1 VLIFYADEN
10 GDHSMLTEPGVTP
23 ARLKRGTSPRF
34 TLASVGIRD
43 TSRRPVAEALFDLK
57 KRHFGD
63 ASAGRWVDTEIKGRY
78 LLRAARGAA
87 TGRPLP
93 SPAGYARLDTPAKV
107 DALIRDL
114 GLLFAKFRPLIYA
127 TVVDKT
133 EMLATNRELHP
144 IGVAYTYL
152 LQRISIVVEQ
162 LYAGDGAMVVADQ
175 QTQHET
181 FFRAGGLHEARER
194 LAEGR
199 NKRPNYDVV
208 LDKPLW
214 IDTELSSWDREIIQL
229 ADVVAYTVNEYV
241 ARGEPP
247 TEPGYLWKQIEPCL
261 GVNFTTGKLAG
272 GGISMY
278 PRSTALPQT

>member
-10 GDHSMLTEPGVTP
+10 GDHSMLTEPGVSP
-23 ARLKRGTSPRF
+23 PRLKRGTSPRF

-43 TSRRPVAEALFDLK
+43 TSRRPVAEALFKVK

-63 ASAGRWVDTEIKGRY
+63 AIHGPWADTEIKGRY
-78 LLRAARGAA
+78 LLRAARGVVS
-87 TGRPLP
+87 GKPLKA
-93 SPAGYARLDTPAKV
+93 PAGYARLDTPAKV

-114 GLLFAKFRPLIYA
+114 GLLIAKFRPLIYA
-127 TVVDKT
+127 AVVDKAG
-133 EMLATNRELHP
+133 MLETNRELHP

-152 LQRISIVVEQ
+152 LQRIAIAVED

-175 QTQHET
+175 QTQHEA
-181 FFRAGGLHEARER
+181 FFRTGGLHETREILSAGLYR
-194 LAEGR
+194 
-199 NKRPNYDVV
+199 KPNYDVV

-214 IDTELSSWDREIIQL
+214 VDTDLSSWDREIIQL
-229 ADVVAYTVNEYV
+229 ADIVAYTVNVYV

-247 TEPGYLWKQIEPCL
+247 HEPGYLWRPIEPCL
-261 GVNFTTGKLAG
+261 GINFGTGRIAG

-278 PRSTALPQT
+278 PRSAALPQT